1 MNLEKIAELIDE
13 ARSIAILLENDLYM
27 QKQDETT
34 INAMK
39 VLHHLLNDAA
49 EELAKKEDM
58 CSGS

>member
-1 MNLEKIAELIDE
+1 MNIDKVAELIDE
-13 ARSIAILLENDLYM
+13 ARSIAILLEHDLYM

-34 INAMK
+34 VNAMK

-58 CSGS
+58 CSES